1 MNLGAVLVLLKL
13 WKDAGVAVSPIG
25 PPAPEPKGP
34 EPTGPGGVPSYCVR
48 PDGKLTFPCW
58 QKYIEPGGSNSEW
71 QDYLFGR

>member
-1 MNLGAVLVLLKL
+1 MNIGALIVLAKL
-13 WKDAGVAVSPIG
+13 FQDAVGDVSLIG
-25 PPAPEPKGP
+25 PPAPNGNGP

-48 PDGKLTFPCW
+48 SDGKLTFPCW

>member
-1 MNLGAVLVLLKL
+1 MNIGALLVLWKL
-13 WKDAGVAVSPIG
+13 IKDAGVAVSPIG
-25 PPAPEPKGP
+25 PPAPPP

-58 QKYIEPGGSNSEW
+58 QKYIETGGSNSEW